1 MCFTNKIHKGR
12 RKKNKMDRY
21 KIHPEPIST
30 PIPRPTFTMDE
41 EIRCQGCFLKFPL
54 DEIKINCA
62 GCDRFFHCK
71 VAGTCYGEKCKEETR
86 AGRLHRLSWCT
97 NCVPK
102 IPENKEKINR
112 DEPCICNKCHP

>member
-1 MCFTNKIHKGR
+1 MFTEIH
-12 RKKNKMDRY
+12 
-21 KIHPEPIST
+21 
-30 PIPRPTFTMDE
+30 
-41 EIRCQGCFLKFPL
+41 L

-62 GCDRFFHCK
+62 GCDKFFHCK
-71 VAGTCYGEKCKEETR
+71 IAGTCYGEKCKEETR

-112 DEPCICNKCHP
+112 EDPCICNKCHP